1 MTIINNFHAFFSF
14 FSFDF
19 SLLDPDP
26 LPPKKKAVAVAPY
39 ATSQLQH
46 VACSAVSLILK
57 SKRNLEC
64 CVLAVQCLISILK
77 FDPIFKDV
85 FREVGKLG

>member
-14 FSFDF
+14 FSLDF
-19 SLLDPDP
+19 SLVDPDP
-26 LPPKKKAVAVAPY
+26 PPPLKKSCCLKPY

-85 FREVGKLG
+85 FREVGRLG

>member
-1 MTIINNFHAFFSF
+1 MTIINNVHAFFSF

-19 SLLDPDP
+19 SLLDLVDP
-26 LPPKKKAVAVAPY
+26 PPPSKKSCC
-39 ATSQLQH
+39 TSQLQH